1 MQPGGKAMSSAD
13 QHVSSPR
20 RTARRRRSFSII
32 TAGLVAGVSL
42 CVAAAADR
50 SGKFW
55 WDDLHGP
62 DSSNF
67 VDSDQIKKSNVSQLQ
82 VSWFYPYAQPGFN
95 PVVVDDV
102 MYVMGRGSALV
113 ALDATTGKEI
123 WIHEGLAGMQSRGIN
138 FWQSEDGKDKRL
150 IFSIDSF
157 LQEIDATTGKTIP
170 TFGVDGV
177 VNLRD
182 GLPRAE
188 FAQRIQ
194 SNSPGKVW
202 KNLIILGSAPG
213 EAYVMP
219 PGDIRAYDVVTGK
232 LGWQFHT
239 VPHPGEYGYDT
250 RPKENWKYAGGT
262 NNWGSM
268 SVDDER
274 GIVYVPTG
282 SSNYDF
288 YGADRVGQDLFA
300 NCLLALDARTGKRL
314 WHFQTVHHDLW
325 DLDNVSAPQLV
336 TVMHNGRKVD
346 AVAHAGKT
354 GFLYVFNR
362 VTGEPLWPI
371 EERAVPQTDVP
382 GEHSWPTQP
391 FPTKPPAFVRQ
402 SFTVDDVNPWLAE
415 SPQQYED
422 MKARFAKAKNG
433 VGPQGGIFV
442 PPGVDYDTIS
452 MPGNQGGSNWGTTA
466 ADPQKGLVFVVGV
479 NQVALLKLEDVT
491 KRTAAGARGGGGGN
505 FGLVQQGQALFQNNC
520 QVCHGADLQGA
531 FPGMPSLV
539 GVTDRMGEDAIK
551 AIVTGGR
558 GNMRPVSNVSEVE
571 LNAVI
576 AYLQT
581 FGANGR
587 RGGGAFGGR
596 GRGAAGNFPP
606 GPVVASGGAPH
617 PPVPTG
623 PVVTPYPGNGGN
635 AGNAPYPEDV
645 TDVPPVRYMS
655 DYGVMASWTKPP
667 YTTLTAYDLNTGE
680 IKWQVP
686 NGDHPQTMRAG
697 GPPNTGGVGARNG
710 IVVTKGGVVF
720 HAGGDSKIR
729 AYDED
734 NGQVLWTGS
743 FTGSTSGVPVSYE
756 SKGRQYFVLLA
767 STSGGRGGGGG
778 GARGAAPAPPA
789 DPNTPTGAIAFSLPV
804 QK

>member
-1 MQPGGKAMSSAD
+1 MGSDNHRAD
-13 QHVSSPR
+13 S
-20 RTARRRRSFSII
+20 ARRVGSRRRGRRAFSFVL
-32 TAGLVAGVSL
+32 TGLVAGVTL
-42 CVAAAADR
+42 CVAAAADHT
-50 SGKFW
+50 GKFW
-55 WDDLHGP
+55 WDNLHGP

-67 VDSDQIKKSNVSQLQ
+67 VDSDQIKKSNVTQLG

-95 PVVVDDV
+95 PIVVDDV
-102 MYVMGRGSALV
+102 MYVMGRGNALV

-123 WIHEGLAGMQSRGIN
+123 WIHDGLNGMASRGIN
-138 FWQSEDGKDKRL
+138 FWQSEDGKDSRL
-150 IFSIDSF
+150 ILTIDSF
-157 LQEIDATTGKTIP
+157 LQEIDAKTGKTVP

-182 GLPRAE
+182 GLLRAE
-188 FAQRIQ
+188 YAQRIQ

-202 KNLIILGSAPG
+202 NNLIILGSAPG
-213 EAYVMP
+213 EAYVLP

-232 LGWQFHT
+232 LAWQFHT
-239 VPHPGEYGYDT
+239 VPWPGEYGYET
-250 RPKENWKYAGGT
+250 RPPENWKYAGGT

-268 SVDDER
+268 SVDATR

-288 YGADRVGQDLFA
+288 YGADRAGQDLFA

-325 DLDNVSAPQLV
+325 DFDNVSAPQLV
-336 TVMHNGRKVD
+336 TVMHGGQKVD
-346 AVAHAGKT
+346 AVALAGKT

-371 EERAVPQTDVP
+371 EERPVPQSDVP

-402 SFTVDDVNPWLAE
+402 SFTVDDVNPWLAQT
-415 SPQQYED
+415 PQQYEE
-422 MKARFAKAKNG
+422 MKARFSKAKNG
-433 VGPQGGIFV
+433 KGGPQGSIFV
-442 PPGVDYDTIS
+442 PPGIDYDTVS

-466 ADPQKGLVFVVGV
+466 ADPEKGLVFVVGV

-491 KRTAAGARGGGGGN
+491 KRNAAGPRGGGN
-505 FGLVQQGQALFQNNC
+505 FGAAAQGQALFQNNC
-520 QVCHGADLQGA
+520 QVCHGADLKGVM
-531 FPGMPSLV
+531 PGMPSLV

-558 GNMRPVSNVSEVE
+558 GNMRPVSGISEVE
-571 LNAVI
+571 LNSVI
-576 AYLQT
+576 AYLST

-587 RGGGAFGGR
+587 RGGGFGGR
-596 GRGAAGNFPP
+596 GRGAGAANLPP
-606 GPVVASGGAPH
+606 GPVVATGGAPH
-617 PPVPTG
+617 PPVPTA
-623 PVVTPYPGNGGN
+623 PVVAPYPGNGGN
-635 AGNAPYPEDV
+635 AGNNPYPTDV
-645 TDVPPVRYMS
+645 TEVPPVRYMS

-710 IVVTKGGVVF
+710 IVVTKGGIVF
-720 HAGGDSKIR
+720 HAGGDGKIR
-729 AYDED
+729 AYDEET
-734 NGQVLWTGS
+734 GQVLWTGS
-743 FTGSTSGVPVSYE
+743 FTGSTSGVPVGYE
-756 SKGRQYFVLLA
+756 SKGRQYFVLIA
-767 STSGGRGGGGG
+767 SAGGGRGGGGG

-789 DPNTPTGAIAFSLPV
+789 DPNTPTGAIAFALPA